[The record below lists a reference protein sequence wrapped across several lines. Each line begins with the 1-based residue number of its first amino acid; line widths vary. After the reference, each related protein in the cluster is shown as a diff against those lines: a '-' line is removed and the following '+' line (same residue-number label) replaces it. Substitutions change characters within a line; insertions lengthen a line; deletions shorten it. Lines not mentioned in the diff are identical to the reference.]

1 MQRTVILTMPPVAL
15 SIFNF
20 PYSCIYMA
28 EDFTLFL
35 YLRDEQEAAEGVS

>member
-1 MQRTVILTMPPVAL
+1 MPPVAL